1 MSEEASIPSARGAV
15 DLSSLSSHQLQ
26 ATDTDAGT
34 QQATWTMQLDE
45 ASFQQFVA
53 LSQRVPAIVS
63 LGSPRVQVSADLDT
77 ALKQLVDARAGSLVL
92 GLVDAE
98 AYPQIAQAFQ
108 AQQIPLVVALVNG
121 QPVPLFQGPA
131 ATDQIE
137 QVFGQLHQ
145 LAVQQGLSGTV
156 PPFAGQAE
164 AQPAL
169 PPLHQ
174 KAVDAIDEGDYAAA
188 EAAYLEAL
196 NEKPNDHEAQVGLYQ
211 VRLLSRTQ
219 NLDLNQARAAA
230 AANPDDLAAQLDVA
244 DLDVVGGHV
253 EDAFARLVSLI
264 ARLADED
271 RERVRRRL
279 IELYA
284 VIGNNDPR
292 VAASRQKLARVLF

>member
-1 MSEEASIPSARGAV
+1 MSEEANIPSARGAV
-15 DLSSLSSHQLQ
+15 DLSSLAAPKLE
-26 ATDTDAGT
+26 ATEAAA
-34 QQATWTMQLDE
+34 ATWTMSLDE
-45 ASFQQFVA
+45 NSFQQFVA

-63 LGSPRVQVSADLDT
+63 LGSPRVQVSVDLDT
-77 ALKQLVDARAGSLVL
+77 ALQQLVDARGGSMVL

-98 AYPQIAQAFQ
+98 TYPQIAQAFQ

-131 ATDQIE
+131 ASDQIE
-137 QVFGQLHQ
+137 QVFGQLQQ
-145 LAVQQGLSGTV
+145 LAVQQGLAGSV
-156 PPFAGQAE
+156 PPFAGAAE
-164 AQPAL
+164 TPAL

-174 KAVDAIDEGDYAAA
+174 KAVDAIDAGDFAAA
-188 EAAYLEAL
+188 EAAYMEAL

-230 AANPDDLAAQLDVA
+230 AADPEDLAAQLDVA
-244 DLDVVGGHV
+244 DLDIVGGHV

-264 ARLADED
+264 ARLADDD

>member
-1 MSEEASIPSARGAV
+1 MSEEANIPSARGAV
-15 DLSSLSSHQLQ
+15 DLSSLAAPKLE
-26 ATDTDAGT
+26 ATEA
-34 QQATWTMQLDE
+34 AAPTWTMSLDE
-45 ASFQQFVA
+45 NSFQQFVA

-63 LGSPRVQVSADLDT
+63 LGSPRVQVSVDLDT
-77 ALKQLVDARAGSLVL
+77 ALQQLVDARGGSMVL

-98 AYPQIAQAFQ
+98 TYPQIAQAFQ

-131 ATDQIE
+131 ASDQIE
-137 QVFGQLHQ
+137 QVFGQLQQ
-145 LAVQQGLSGTV
+145 LAVQQGLAGSV
-156 PPFAGQAE
+156 PPFAGAAE
-164 AQPAL
+164 TPAL

-174 KAVDAIDEGDYAAA
+174 KAVDAIDAGDFAAA
-188 EAAYLEAL
+188 EAAYMEAL

-219 NLDLNQARAAA
+219 NLDLNQARTAAA
-230 AANPDDLAAQLDVA
+230 ADPEDLAAQLDVA
-244 DLDVVGGHV
+244 DLDIVGGHV

-264 ARLADED
+264 ARLADDD

>member
-1 MSEEASIPSARGAV
+1 MSEENIPSTRGAV
-15 DLSSLSSHQLQ
+15 DLSALANQNPQ
-26 ATDTDAGT
+26 ATDTTAS
-34 QQATWTMQLDE
+34 AAASWTTGLDE
-45 ASFQQFVA
+45 AAFQQFVG
-53 LSQRVPAIVS
+53 LSQSVPAIVS
-63 LGSPRVQVSADLDT
+63 LGSPRVQASADLD
-77 ALKQLVDARAGSLVL
+77 AVLRKLVDAKGGKFVL

-98 AYPQIAQAFQ
+98 TYPQIAQAFQ
-108 AQQIPLVVALVNG
+108 AQQIPMVVALIKG

-131 ATDQIE
+131 AEEQIV
-137 QVFGQLHQ
+137 QLFGQLEQ

-156 PPFAGQAE
+156 PPFSGTATATE
-164 AQPAL
+164 PDL

-174 KAVDAIDEGDYAAA
+174 KAVDAIDAGDYATA

-196 NEKPNDHEAQVGLYQ
+196 NEKPNDHEAQVGVYQ

-219 NLDLNQARAAA
+219 NLELNKSRELAAQ
-230 AANPDDLAAQLDVA
+230 NPEDIAAQLDVA
-244 DLDVVGGHV
+244 DLDVIGGHV

-264 ARLADED
+264 SKLADDD

-284 VIGNNDPR
+284 VVGNSDPR

>member
-1 MSEEASIPSARGAV
+1 MSEEPTIPSSRGAV
-15 DLSSLSSHQLQ
+15 DLSALSSHRLQ
-26 ATDTDAGT
+26 ATDATAQEAG
-34 QQATWTMQLDE
+34 ATWAMELDE
-45 ASFQQFVA
+45 AAFQQFVG

-63 LGSPRVQVSADLDT
+63 LGSPRVPASTELD
-77 ALKQLVDARAGSLVL
+77 ASLRKLVDARGGKFVL

-98 AYPQIAQAFQ
+98 ARPQIAQAFQ

-131 ATDQIE
+131 GEEQIE
-137 QVFGQLHQ
+137 QVFGQLEQ
-145 LAVQQGLSGTV
+145 LAAQQGLGGTV
-156 PPFAGQAE
+156 PPFAGAPAE
-164 AQPAL
+164 PAL

-174 KAVDAIDEGDYAAA
+174 KAVDAIEEGDYAAA
-188 EAAYLEAL
+188 EAAYMQAL

-219 NLDLNQARAAA
+219 NLDLNQARAEAA
-230 AANPDDLAAQLDVA
+230 SNPDDLNAQLNVA
-244 DLDVVGGHV
+244 DLDIVGGHV
-253 EDAFARLVSLI
+253 EDAFSRLVSLV

-279 IELYA
+279 VELYA
-284 VIGNNDPR
+284 VIGTNDPR